1 MVEIGGISGEI
12 ISGLKAIDGQSIADK
27 DSFGQML
34 NQMINQVEHDQQQAE
49 GLTQKLITGSVEDL
63 HQVTFA
69 MEQAKLSLQ
78 LAVQVRN
85 KLVET
90 YQEIMRM
97 QV

>member
-1 MVEIGGISGEI
+1 MEIGGISAEI
-12 ISGLKAIDGQSIADK
+12 ISGLKTIDGKKAADK
-27 DSFGQML
+27 DGFGQML
-34 NQMINQVEHDQQQAE
+34 NQMVNQVEQDQQE
-49 GLTQKLITGSVEDL
+49 SDRLMQKLITGSVEDL

-85 KLVET
+85 KLVEG

-97 QV
+97 QI

>member
-1 MVEIGGISGEI
+1 MEIGGISSEI
-12 ISGLKAIDGQSIADK
+12 ISGLKAIEAKSTTNK
-27 DSFGQML
+27 ENFGQVL
-34 NQMINQVEHDQQQAE
+34 NQMMDQVENSQQQADD
-49 GLTQKLITGSVEDL
+49 LAKKLMTGSVEDL

-78 LAVQVRN
+78 MAVQVRN
-85 KLVET
+85 KLVEA